1 MCPDGDSCQVTEER
15 GECIYRRNHFH
26 THHCHNSSTD
36 VRSRTSENTSQV
48 QVHLIHWNMPPLV
61 IRDCIGCMVLHIMR

>member
-15 GECIYRRNHFH
+15 GECIYRRNHAHHFH
-26 THHCHNSSTD
+26 THHFHNSSTD

-48 QVHLIHWNMPPLV
+48 QVHLIHWSMPPLV
-61 IRDCIGCMVLHIMR
+61 IRDCVGCMV